1 MTRAAQKHD
10 RRPAATARGVA
21 WRVLERVERDA
32 AFAELALHAAL
43 RDSDLGRRD
52 RALATELCY
61 GTLRLRGRMDAAL
74 AQSLDRPLGRVEPR
88 LASLLRLGAYQ
99 LLELEG
105 LRNAAVVDES
115 VKLAQSRGLSRAAGF
130 VNAVLRSLLRRVES
144 GELRYPDPAQDP
156 TGYLRDW
163 GSLPEWLADRW
174 LRQFGLEEATA
185 LAKACTQAP
194 PRCVRVSPGVDRDE
208 VVRRLGGRR
217 GDYAPDAVTSLK
229 RDPVRDPAF
238 GRGELTVQDEA
249 SQLVPLLLGAEPGD
263 TVVDCCAAPGTKA
276 IQLAQQVG
284 PRGEVVALELHRS
297 RLALIHKAASRLGL
311 SNLRVLQRDAAKG
324 FDLQGRIHFSHILV
338 DAPCTGLGTLRRNP
352 DARWRLRPEE
362 IPRAA
367 DRSLALLR
375 SCARYVESGGVLVYS
390 VCTFSPEETSGVVGR
405 FLEAHA
411 EFKQEDVRAHL
422 PEAAGELVD
431 KTGALATFPHRH
443 GCDGF
448 FAARLVKT

>member
-1 MTRAAQKHD
+1 
-10 RRPAATARGVA
+10 
-21 WRVLERVERDA
+21 
-32 AFAELALHAAL
+32 
-43 RDSDLGRRD
+43 
-52 RALATELCY
+52 
-61 GTLRLRGRMDAAL
+61 MDAAL

-99 LLELEG
+99 ILELQG
-105 LRNAAVVDES
+105 LRDAAIVDES
-115 VKLAQSRGLSRAAGF
+115 VKLVQSRGLARAAGF
-130 VNAVLRSLLRRVES
+130 VNAVLRALLRRVES
-144 GELRYPDPAQDP
+144 GALRYPDPAQDP
-156 TGYLRDW
+156 VGYLRDW

-174 LRQFGLEEATA
+174 LQQFGLEEATS
-185 LAKACTQAP
+185 LAEACTRAP
-194 PRCVRVSPGVDRDE
+194 PRCVRVSPGVDADD

-217 GDYAPDAVTSLK
+217 GDYAPDAVTSVT
-229 RDPVRDPAF
+229 RDPVRDPGFAQ
-238 GRGELTVQDEA
+238 GEFTVQDEA

-276 IQLAQQVG
+276 VQLAQQVG
-284 PRGEVVALELHRS
+284 PRGDVVALELHQS

-324 FDLQGRIHFSHILV
+324 FDLQGRVRFSHILV

-352 DARWRLRPEE
+352 DARWRLRAEE

-405 FLEAHA
+405 FLETHA
-411 EFKQEDVRAHL
+411 DFKQEDVRAHL